1 MQRGQNVVVDDCWG
15 TGELVKLL
23 LVRTD
28 DSTAAADGG
37 DAPTLPASLISLKG
51 LCSVCSSSFTYP
63 LSKQNSKFLPS
74 RMNPDAK
81 IEEHSSTA
89 AAGVIFVYSAPLGIR
104 QIHV

>member
-1 MQRGQNVVVDDCWG
+1 MVDDCWG
-15 TGELVKLL
+15 TSELVKLL

-28 DSTAAADGG
+28 DSTTADGG

-81 IEEHSSTA
+81 IEEHSSTHCS
-89 AAGVIFVYSAPLGIR
+89 GRGDFCVQRPTR
-104 QIHV
+104 N